1 MIPPV
6 ILASQ
11 SPRRRELLEKT
22 GIPFSIIVR
31 DTEELK
37 EASMPPQELC
47 LHNAAAKA
55 EAVFREHPDSTVI
68 GADTLVFLEGFPLGK
83 PEDEEEARSMLRKLS
98 GRTHH
103 VCTAVA
109 IRSPLGVKNL
119 AVLTEVTFRE
129 LTEKDILHYMELVDV
144 MDKAGS
150 YAFQEHGE
158 MIISSV
164 RGDTDNVIGLPVRDV
179 MKCLNR
185 ILSPEEKTLPAP
197 ERPSERKESPRLQ
210 EQGITCLP
218 GMTPVY
224 CKRPQEARLPARSL
238 PLHIP

>member
-31 DTEELK
+31 GTEELK

-109 IRSPLGVKNL
+109 IRSPLGMKNL

-129 LTEKDILHYMELVDV
+129 LTEKDIRHYMELVDV

-150 YAFQEHGE
+150 YGIQGGAALFCEKLE
-158 MIISSV
+158 
-164 RGDTDNVIGLPVRDV
+164 GDYYNVMGLPVCLLYETLCRTVPEV
-179 MKCLNR
+179 MEDT
-185 ILSPEEKTLPAP
+185 I
-197 ERPSERKESPRLQ
+197 
-210 EQGITCLP
+210 
-218 GMTPVY
+218 
-224 CKRPQEARLPARSL
+224 
-238 PLHIP
+238 

>member
-31 DTEELK
+31 GTEELK

-109 IRSPLGVKNL
+109 IRSPLGMKNL

-129 LTEKDILHYMELVDV
+129 LTDAEIAAYIETKEP
-144 MDKAGS
+144 MDKAGAYGIQGYGS
-150 YAFQEHGE
+150 MFVSHLD
-158 MIISSV
+158 
-164 RGDTDNVIGLPVRDV
+164 GDYFCVMGLPVCTLAGMLRDAGV
-179 MKCLNR
+179 R
-185 ILSPEEKTLPAP
+185 ILGQA
-197 ERPSERKESPRLQ
+197 
-210 EQGITCLP
+210 
-218 GMTPVY
+218 
-224 CKRPQEARLPARSL
+224 
-238 PLHIP
+238 

>member
-1 MIPPV
+1 MLPPV

-11 SPRRRELLEKT
+11 SPRRRDLLAQT
-22 GIPFSIIVR
+22 GVSFSIVVR

-37 EASMPPQELC
+37 NAAMSPQELC

-55 EAVFREHPDSTVI
+55 EAVFQEYPDSTVI
-68 GADTLVFLEGFPLGK
+68 GADTLVFLDGRPLGK
-83 PEDEEEARSMLRKLS
+83 PEDEEEARAMLRTLS
-98 GRTHH
+98 ARTHH

-109 IRSPLGVKNL
+109 IRSPLGMKDL

-129 LTEKDILHYMELVDV
+129 LTEEDILRYMELVDV

-164 RGDTDNVIGLPVRDV
+164 RGNTDNVVGLPVREV
-179 MKCLNR
+179 LECL
-185 ILSPEEKTLPAP
+185 
-197 ERPSERKESPRLQ
+197 
-210 EQGITCLP
+210 
-218 GMTPVY
+218 
-224 CKRPQEARLPARSL
+224 RSWGY
-238 PLHIP
+238 

>member
-31 DTEELK
+31 GTEELK

-55 EAVFREHPDSTVI
+55 ETVFREHPDSTVI

-103 VCTAVA
+103 VCTAGA
-109 IRSPLGVKNL
+109 LPSPPRGENQLGKKNL
-119 AVLTEVTFRE
+119 AVLTEVTFRK
-129 LTEKDILHYMELVDV
+129 LTEKDIRHYMELVDV

-179 MKCLNR
+179 MKCLNDLGYR
-185 ILSPEEKTLPAP
+185 
-197 ERPSERKESPRLQ
+197 
-210 EQGITCLP
+210 
-218 GMTPVY
+218 V
-224 CKRPQEARLPARSL
+224 
-238 PLHIP
+238 

>member
-31 DTEELK
+31 GTEELK

-109 IRSPLGVKNL
+109 NL

-129 LTEKDILHYMELVDV
+129 LTEKDIRHYMELVDV

-179 MKCLNR
+179 MKCLNGLGYR
-185 ILSPEEKTLPAP
+185 A
-197 ERPSERKESPRLQ
+197 
-210 EQGITCLP
+210 
-218 GMTPVY
+218 
-224 CKRPQEARLPARSL
+224 
-238 PLHIP
+238 

>member
-1 MIPPV
+1 MLPPV

-11 SPRRRELLEKT
+11 SPRRRELLEKA
-22 GIPFSIIVR
+22 GIPFSIIVQ

-83 PEDEEEARSMLRKLS
+83 PGDEEEARITLRKLS

-109 IRSPLGVKNL
+109 IRSPLGMKDL
-119 AVLTEVTFRE
+119 AVLTEVTFRK
-129 LTEKDILHYMELVDV
+129 LTERDIRRYMELVNV

-150 YAFQEHGE
+150 YAFQEYGE
-158 MIISSV
+158 IIISSV

-179 MKCLNR
+179 MRCLN
-185 ILSPEEKTLPAP
+185 
-197 ERPSERKESPRLQ
+197 
-210 EQGITCLP
+210 CL
-218 GMTPVY
+218 GY
-224 CKRPQEARLPARSL
+224 RF
-238 PLHIP
+238 

>member
-37 EASMPPQELC
+37 KASMPPQELC
-47 LHNAAAKA
+47 LHNAAAK
-55 EAVFREHPDSTVI
+55 
-68 GADTLVFLEGFPLGK
+68 ADTLVFLEGFPLGK

-109 IRSPLGVKNL
+109 IRSPLGMKNL

-129 LTEKDILHYMELVDV
+129 LTEKDIRHYMELVDV

-179 MKCLNR
+179 MKCLNGLGYR
-185 ILSPEEKTLPAP
+185 
-197 ERPSERKESPRLQ
+197 
-210 EQGITCLP
+210 
-218 GMTPVY
+218 V
-224 CKRPQEARLPARSL
+224 
-238 PLHIP
+238 

>member
-37 EASMPPQELC
+37 KASMPPQELC

-109 IRSPLGVKNL
+109 IRSPLGMKNL

-129 LTEKDILHYMELVDV
+129 LTEKDIR
-144 MDKAGS
+144 
-150 YAFQEHGE
+150 HGQGRLLR
-158 MIISSV
+158 V
-164 RGDTDNVIGLPVRDV
+164 PGTRGDDYFLRARGYGQRHRTACQGCDEMPERPGIPGLTRPGTGYCLRKKKRFPPRNGLRNAKKAPGFRNRGLPV
-179 MKCLNR
+179 C
-185 ILSPEEKTLPAP
+185 
-197 ERPSERKESPRLQ
+197 Q
-210 EQGITCLP
+210 E
-218 GMTPVY
+218 
-224 CKRPQEARLPARSL
+224 
-238 PLHIP
+238 

>member
-1 MIPPV
+1 MLPPL

-11 SPRRRELLEKT
+11 SPRRRELLAAARVE
-22 GIPFSIIVR
+22 FSIVVR

-37 EASMPPQELC
+37 NAPMTPQELC
-47 LHNAAAKA
+47 LHNARAKA

-68 GADTLVFLEGFPLGK
+68 GADTLVFLDGRPLGK
-83 PEDEEEARSMLRKLS
+83 PQDEEEARSMLRMLS

-103 VCTAVA
+103 VCTAVS
-109 IRSPLGVKNL
+109 IQSPLGIKDI

-129 LTEKDILHYMELVDV
+129 LTEEDILRYMKLVDV

-164 RGDTDNVIGLPVRDV
+164 RGDTDNVIGLPVTDV
-179 MKCLNR
+179 MECL
-185 ILSPEEKTLPAP
+185 
-197 ERPSERKESPRLQ
+197 
-210 EQGITCLP
+210 
-218 GMTPVY
+218 
-224 CKRPQEARLPARSL
+224 RSWGY
-238 PLHIP
+238 

>member
-31 DTEELK
+31 GTEELK

-55 EAVFREHPDSTVI
+55 ETVI

-109 IRSPLGVKNL
+109 IRSPLGMKNL
-119 AVLTEVTFRE
+119 AVLTEVTFRK
-129 LTEKDILHYMELVDV
+129 LTEKDIRHYMELVDV

-179 MKCLNR
+179 MKCLNGLGYR
-185 ILSPEEKTLPAP
+185 
-197 ERPSERKESPRLQ
+197 
-210 EQGITCLP
+210 
-218 GMTPVY
+218 V
-224 CKRPQEARLPARSL
+224 
-238 PLHIP
+238 

>member
-31 DTEELK
+31 GTEELK

-109 IRSPLGVKNL
+109 IRSPLGMKNL

-129 LTEKDILHYMELVDV
+129 LTEKDIRHYV

-164 RGDTDNVIGLPVRDV
+164 RGDADNVIGLPVRDV
-179 MKCLNR
+179 MKCLNGLGYR
-185 ILSPEEKTLPAP
+185 A
-197 ERPSERKESPRLQ
+197 
-210 EQGITCLP
+210 
-218 GMTPVY
+218 
-224 CKRPQEARLPARSL
+224 
-238 PLHIP
+238 

>member
-1 MIPPV
+1 MDCCAVRGTALFCRDGFALFLPIFF
-6 ILASQ
+6 
-11 SPRRRELLEKT
+11 RRFITERHLLCQNR
-22 GIPFSIIVR
+22 IVVAGFVR
-31 DTEELK
+31 AYLR
-37 EASMPPQELC
+37 PQELC

-109 IRSPLGVKNL
+109 IRSPLGMKNL
-119 AVLTEVTFRE
+119 AVLTEVTFPK
-129 LTEKDILHYMELVDV
+129 LTEKDIRHYMELVDV

-179 MKCLNR
+179 MKCLNGLGYR
-185 ILSPEEKTLPAP
+185 A
-197 ERPSERKESPRLQ
+197 
-210 EQGITCLP
+210 
-218 GMTPVY
+218 
-224 CKRPQEARLPARSL
+224 
-238 PLHIP
+238 

>member
-1 MIPPV
+1 M
-6 ILASQ
+6 
-11 SPRRRELLEKT
+11 
-22 GIPFSIIVR
+22 
-31 DTEELK
+31 
-37 EASMPPQELC
+37 
-47 LHNAAAKA
+47 
-55 EAVFREHPDSTVI
+55 FREHPDSTVI

-83 PEDEEEARSMLRKLS
+83 PEDEEEARSILRKLS

-109 IRSPLGVKNL
+109 IRSPLGMKNL
-119 AVLTEVTFRE
+119 AVLTEVTFRK

-179 MKCLNR
+179 MKPGIPGLTR
-185 ILSPEEKTLPAP
+185 PGIRTLSPEEKAFPAP
-197 ERPSERKESPRLQ
+197 KRPSERKA
-210 EQGITCLP
+210 
-218 GMTPVY
+218 
-224 CKRPQEARLPARSL
+224 KPQASGTGDYLSARNDSSL
-238 PLHIP
+238 L

>member
-31 DTEELK
+31 GTEELK

-83 PEDEEEARSMLRKLS
+83 PEDEEEARSIAVRLGRWLARPLREQKTRLSLSLITAEDHFESDFGLKAKKRRKLYN
-98 GRTHH
+98 GPLA
-103 VCTAVA
+103 CT
-109 IRSPLGVKNL
+109 LYN
-119 AVLTEVTFRE
+119 
-129 LTEKDILHYMELVDV
+129 Y
-144 MDKAGS
+144 
-150 YAFQEHGE
+150 Y
-158 MIISSV
+158 
-164 RGDTDNVIGLPVRDV
+164 
-179 MKCLNR
+179 
-185 ILSPEEKTLPAP
+185 
-197 ERPSERKESPRLQ
+197 
-210 EQGITCLP
+210 
-218 GMTPVY
+218 
-224 CKRPQEARLPARSL
+224 
-238 PLHIP
+238 

>member
-47 LHNAAAKA
+47 LHNASAKA

-83 PEDEEEARSMLRKLS
+83 PEDEEEARSCS
-98 GRTHH
+98 GSSPDARTMS
-103 VCTAVA
+103 A
-109 IRSPLGVKNL
+109 R
-119 AVLTEVTFRE
+119 
-129 LTEKDILHYMELVDV
+129 
-144 MDKAGS
+144 
-150 YAFQEHGE
+150 
-158 MIISSV
+158 
-164 RGDTDNVIGLPVRDV
+164 
-179 MKCLNR
+179 
-185 ILSPEEKTLPAP
+185 
-197 ERPSERKESPRLQ
+197 
-210 EQGITCLP
+210 
-218 GMTPVY
+218 
-224 CKRPQEARLPARSL
+224 RLPSVPRWA
-238 PLHIP
+238 

>member
-37 EASMPPQELC
+37 KASMPPQELC

-98 GRTHH
+98 GRT
-103 VCTAVA
+103 AVA
-109 IRSPLGVKNL
+109 IRSPLGMKNL

-129 LTEKDILHYMELVDV
+129 LTEKDIRHYMELVDV

-179 MKCLNR
+179 MKCLNGLGYR
-185 ILSPEEKTLPAP
+185 
-197 ERPSERKESPRLQ
+197 
-210 EQGITCLP
+210 
-218 GMTPVY
+218 V
-224 CKRPQEARLPARSL
+224 
-238 PLHIP
+238 